1 MNISGDGTR
10 VTLPKDSKWQ
20 RRSPSE
26 RRSSCKSLLATM
38 SFVRKQW
45 AHNGIK
51 KTRRRKKKKKRK
63 KRKINRKKMKKEKK
77 KRKKGKKEQEQEE
90 DEDEAEKEAK
100 ERS

>member
-1 MNISGDGTR
+1 MYIQIHIFGDGTS

-26 RRSSCKSLLATM
+26 RRSSCKSLPPTM

-63 KRKINRKKMKKEKK
+63 K
-77 KRKKGKKEQEQEE
+77 KRK
-90 DEDEAEKEAK
+90 
-100 ERS
+100 